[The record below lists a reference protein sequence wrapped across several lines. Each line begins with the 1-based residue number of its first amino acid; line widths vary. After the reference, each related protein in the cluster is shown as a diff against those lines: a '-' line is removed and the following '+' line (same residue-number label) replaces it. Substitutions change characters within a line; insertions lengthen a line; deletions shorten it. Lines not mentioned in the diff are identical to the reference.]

1 MNKEMQVQ
9 TIGHEMETP
18 SEPQCRHHWLI
29 EPPAGPTSKGR
40 CKRCGEE
47 RYFINS
53 TADWLPDGGSAKE
66 SLSGLVRGRAPVDDW
81 QENA

>member
-1 MNKEMQVQ
+1 METDVIVQ
-9 TIGHEMETP
+9 TVSQEEEATAQ
-18 SEPQCRHHWLI
+18 PQCTHHWLI
-29 EPPAGPTSKGR
+29 DPPAGPSSRGR

-53 TADWLPDGGSAKE
+53 TADWVWDGAPKD
-66 SLSGLVRGRAPVDDW
+66 SLSGTQAVRSTVNEDW